1 MATTA
6 DARSRDAVTAPAI
19 TPLDTWEG
27 LEPLMLS
34 SHVLLDMKTV
44 PVKNHFR
51 IVILAYATGF
61 GFGFFCFCFFG

>member
-27 LEPLMLS
+27 LEPLVLS

-51 IVILAYATGF
+51 IVILAYAT
-61 GFGFFCFCFFG
+61 CFVFVFVFFG